1 MKAAEEMTTEQFE
14 QAKRDMIQRWGGGN
28 MERDLTAL
36 LEQHKEVIL
45 REELIKFLE
54 WDGITDELARKIT
67 VKKYLEN
74 MKR

>member
-1 MKAAEEMTTEQFE
+1 MKAAEEMTPEQFE

>member
-1 MKAAEEMTTEQFE
+1 MTEQFE